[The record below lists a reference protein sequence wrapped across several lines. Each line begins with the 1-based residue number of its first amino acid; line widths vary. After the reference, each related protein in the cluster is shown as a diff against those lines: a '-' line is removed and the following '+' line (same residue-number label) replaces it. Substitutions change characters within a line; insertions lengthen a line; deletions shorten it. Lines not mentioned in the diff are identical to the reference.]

1 MSISNLNKTPDTTM
15 EFDSHD
21 IEQNKAMA
29 ILAYLGILVL
39 IPIFAAPQSKFARY
53 HANQG
58 LILAIIEVIYG
69 FAYFVLSFLLFS
81 ILPWR
86 MWGLATFL
94 LGIVGLA
101 GIIFLALLIIGIMN
115 ASQGKAKE
123 LPVIGKYRILK

>member
-1 MSISNLNKTPDTTM
+1 V
-15 EFDSHD
+15 
-21 IEQNKAMA
+21 A
-29 ILAYLGILVL
+29 
-39 IPIFAAPQSKFARY
+39 IFAAPQSKFARY

-94 LGIVGLA
+94 LGIVGLT